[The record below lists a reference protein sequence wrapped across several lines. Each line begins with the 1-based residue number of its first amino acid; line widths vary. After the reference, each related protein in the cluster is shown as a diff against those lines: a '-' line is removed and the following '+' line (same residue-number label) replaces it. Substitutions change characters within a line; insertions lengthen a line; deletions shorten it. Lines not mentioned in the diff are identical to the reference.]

1 LWINIDKACDKQVNS
16 VVTVSSHK
24 VFDLAKVLV
33 FEMHFMT
40 LDGLVDFVGGSLAV
54 SVIIVGW
61 YHFTTEWS
69 VQECDIVISVI
80 LWKTSEFCLHI
91 NAGQFQYQ
99 RLPLIGCMSQFPV
112 GGPRGY
118 GSGANV

>member
-1 LWINIDKACDKQVNS
+1 
-16 VVTVSSHK
+16 
-24 VFDLAKVLV
+24 
-33 FEMHFMT
+33 MT
-40 LDGLVDFVGGSLAV
+40 LDGMVEFVGGSLAV

-69 VQECDIVISVI
+69 VHECDVVISVI

-99 RLPLIGCMSQFPV
+99 RLPLIGCVSQFPV
-112 GGPRGY
+112 GGPRGC
-118 GSGANV
+118 GNGANVSFSLVVLATIKYCYYVPLTINKNGSVLVM